1 MYNLYNKISN
11 WIQFGEFKTDEEF
24 VSEQLEALNEEVD
37 GYLDEY
43 IMNILI
49 DLSNRVKA
57 LEEVIELLVIKTP
70 KEYVKKTTKTTKTT
84 KRKK

>member
-1 MYNLYNKISN
+1 MYNLYNKILN
-11 WIQFGEFKTDEEF
+11 WIEFGEFKTDDEF

-70 KEYVKKTTKTTKTT
+70 KEYVKKTTKTTK
-84 KRKK
+84 RKK